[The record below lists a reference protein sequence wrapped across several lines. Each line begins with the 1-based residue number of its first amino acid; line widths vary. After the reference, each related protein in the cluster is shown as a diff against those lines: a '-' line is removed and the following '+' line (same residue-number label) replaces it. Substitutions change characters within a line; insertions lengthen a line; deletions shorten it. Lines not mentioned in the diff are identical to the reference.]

1 MKFYFS
7 YLVLEMR
14 EIEGKILVILQGK
27 QVIFR
32 FELILVDM
40 KWMVFYLGELNNLV
54 IYFLFFVNVNLINKY
69 IIGGIIG
76 GC

>member
-40 KWMVFYLGELNNLV
+40 KWMVFDLGELINLV

-69 IIGGIIG
+69 IVGGIIG

>member
-76 GC
+76 GR

>member
-7 YLVLEMR
+7 YLALEMR

-76 GC
+76 GR